1 MRKLISI
8 LIVGLVIL
16 VGVGFAA
23 KETLFPMKDK
33 GAIEKYAKEY
43 DVKPELISAFI
54 NFETGFEPVEYKEG
68 KACGLMKLTA
78 KTGENLAKEIGDNNF
93 KAKDIADNDIN
104 IKLGTYYLSKSVKD
118 GLKETV
124 GNWAIRNG
132 EEKNDK
138 FDAKEY
144 AKEYFTKKIEL
155 REKIYKIL
163 YFTF

>member
-54 NFETGFEPVEYKEG
+54 NFETGVEPVEYKEG

-93 KAKDIADNDIN
+93 KAKDIADNDTN
-104 IKLGTYYLSKSVKD
+104 IKLGTYFL
-118 GLKETV
+118 
-124 GNWAIRNG
+124 
-132 EEKNDK
+132 
-138 FDAKEY
+138 
-144 AKEYFTKKIEL
+144 
-155 REKIYKIL
+155 
-163 YFTF
+163 